1 MQDLQ
6 RITPYRTVT
15 EASEIVFVEKRSRFI
30 GRCYPIATEEEA
42 LSYLE
47 QIRKKHWDATHNC
60 YAYALRDGTARF
72 SDDGEPSGTAGMPM
86 MDGIKRIGVVDV
98 LCIATRYFG
107 GILLGAGGLVRAYS
121 KTACD
126 AIRAAKIVRML
137 PCTQF
142 QLKMPYPYWGSV
154 QLLLERFGS
163 IQEVQYTDVVTCFVW
178 VQEEQVEL
186 FQRTLTEKT
195 EARVLAVPVRND
207 WFPFS
212 DEEA

>member
-1 MQDLQ
+1 M
-6 RITPYRTVT
+6 
-15 EASEIVFVEKRSRFI
+15 FVEKRSRFI

>member
-186 FQRTLTEKT
+186 FQRALTEKT